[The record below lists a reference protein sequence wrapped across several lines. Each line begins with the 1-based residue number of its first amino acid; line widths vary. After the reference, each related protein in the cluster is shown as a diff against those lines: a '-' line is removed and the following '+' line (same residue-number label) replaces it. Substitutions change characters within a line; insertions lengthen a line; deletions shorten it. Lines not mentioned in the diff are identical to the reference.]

1 MINPKN
7 EGESKIFTNILDDRF
22 LSLKFKLKLLIS
34 NVKVSFW
41 NDIFDTLM
49 NLKYR
54 FSKQPSINKG
64 LASA

>member
-1 MINPKN
+1 MKAK
-7 EGESKIFTNILDDRF
+7 SKIFTNILDDRF

-34 NVKVSFW
+34 NVKISFR

-49 NLKYR
+49 NLKHR
-54 FSKQPSINKG
+54 FSKQSSINKG